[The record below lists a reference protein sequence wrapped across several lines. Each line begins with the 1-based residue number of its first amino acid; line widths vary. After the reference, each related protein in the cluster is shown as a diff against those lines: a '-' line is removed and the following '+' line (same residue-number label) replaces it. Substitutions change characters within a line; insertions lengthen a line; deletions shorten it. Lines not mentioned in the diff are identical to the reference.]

1 MLPFLLLW
9 ADRLC
14 RWRSDIVPR
23 PRSTDLMVQPQKSFR
38 ASLGMWPHRPK
49 GNNNKNFLELMCGWI
64 DLAPKKCSLLST
76 SLLFFFSF
84 YCFVFYLM
92 VVKTLN
98 MRSILLTIVFAV
110 LGFEFRLLPL
120 AWQVFYYLSHTPIPF
135 CFRYF
140 SGRVSCFF
148 PGLASEHDSPTHVLL
163 HTGNHSHHVWLI
175 NWYWISQT
183 FCPS

>member
-1 MLPFLLLW
+1 
-9 ADRLC
+9 
-14 RWRSDIVPR
+14 
-23 PRSTDLMVQPQKSFR
+23 
-38 ASLGMWPHRPK
+38 
-49 GNNNKNFLELMCGWI
+49 MCGWI

-120 AWQVFYYLSHTPIPF
+120 AWQVFYYLSHTPSSF
-135 CFRYF
+135 CFNYF
-140 SGRVSCFF
+140 SDRVLCVFAQAD
-148 PGLASEHDSPTHVLL
+148 LD
-163 HTGNHSHHVWLI
+163 
-175 NWYWISQT
+175 
-183 FCPS
+183 